1 VCFEE
6 DLGAPKASSRSWKEK
21 LSPDSSSSSSSSSI
35 VDKKGIQVL
44 SLLEEH
50 CLFVWFW
57 CSGYRHC
64 DAPRNEQA
72 QKFGIPTCV
81 LGSCGESTKETFS
94 ASLLKDPIGLHHANH
109 HVFPIYWISVL
120 PGRDIVMHPEK
131 GRKLGIP
138 IV

>member
-1 VCFEE
+1 MCFEE
-6 DLGAPKASSRSWKEK
+6 DLGAAKASSRSWKEK
-21 LSPDSSSSSSSSSI
+21 LSPDSSSSSSSSII

-50 CLFVWFW
+50 CLFVRFW
-57 CSGYRHC
+57 RSGYRHC

-72 QKFGIPTCV
+72 QKFGIPTYV

-94 ASLLKDPIGLHHANH
+94 ASLLEDPLGLHHANH
-109 HVFPIYWISVL
+109 HVFPIYWLSAL

-131 GRKLGIP
+131 G
-138 IV
+138 

>member
-1 VCFEE
+1 MCFEE

-21 LSPDSSSSSSSSSI
+21 LSPDSISSSSII

-44 SLLEEH
+44 SLLDEH

-57 CSGYRHC
+57 RSGYRHC

-81 LGSCGESTKETFS
+81 LVSCGESTKETFS
-94 ASLLKDPIGLHHANH
+94 ASLLKDPTGLHHANH
-109 HVFPIYWISVL
+109 HVFPIYWVSAL

-131 GRKLGIP
+131 GRKFGIP